1 MPYFSYVTENCVAT
15 VGDVFARRQ
24 TAARFF
30 CSRNL
35 QALYK
40 GGIFLPNGDNNH
52 VLTSHGSTIDI
63 SQYAKKTDLPKMKF
77 VSSLPE
83 TTDSNTLYFVI

>member
-1 MPYFSYVTENCVAT
+1 MLQTGDSQVVLGFNGVT
-15 VGDVFARRQ
+15 
-24 TAARFF
+24 
-30 CSRNL
+30 
-35 QALYK
+35 
-40 GGIFLPNGDNNH
+40 LPHGDNNH
-52 VLTSHGSTIDI
+52 VLTSWGTTIDI